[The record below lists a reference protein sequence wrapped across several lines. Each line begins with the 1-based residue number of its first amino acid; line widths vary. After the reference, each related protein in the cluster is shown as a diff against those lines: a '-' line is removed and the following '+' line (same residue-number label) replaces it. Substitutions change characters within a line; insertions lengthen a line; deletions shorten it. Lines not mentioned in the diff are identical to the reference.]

1 MEQTGKYGLSQWDA
15 EDRILMED
23 FNADNAKIEAAIKD
37 LETSTAQALAKA
49 GNCKI
54 VTGSYKGTGG
64 YGSGNRNTLT
74 FDGTPIVVIV
84 AGSRGF
90 TALRGAT
97 GTSCLGA
104 EGGEPFALYLTWG
117 TNSLS
122 WYANNNAYSQCNTT
136 NETYHYCAL
145 FATA

>member
-1 MEQTGKYGLSQWDA
+1 MEHTSNYELSKWA
-15 EDRILMED
+15 ESDRILMED
-23 FNADNAKIEAAIKD
+23 FNMDHDKIDA
-37 LETSTAQALAKA
+37 ALAGA

-74 FDGTPIVVIV
+74 FDGTPILVVI